1 MPPEGS
7 DPSTQV
13 FEATQARAAESRDQ
27 DSIIVERERGLHK
40 SLTKAQAVMI
50 GLGGTIGTGLFM
62 GSGIAIGYA
71 GPAVILSYAIAGFAA
86 LIVVFS
92 LSEMAVAHPAA
103 GSFGVYAEA
112 YLNPWAGFMVRYT
125 YWLAQVIAIGGEA
138 VAAGVYMTY
147 WFPNIPVWMWSVGF
161 AGGLLYVNSRSVAN
175 FGRFEYWF
183 ALIKVVA
190 IVFFIILGLSAIF
203 GIGSAP
209 VGLHNV
215 VGLPGGFVPNG
226 FGGIWMA
233 VIVGIFS
240 FFGIEVIAVASG
252 EIKEPAKVIPAA
264 LRTLTLRLLLFSML
278 GLSIVVA
285 FVPWT
290 MTGATVVAQ
299 SPFVKVLI
307 HSGVPY
313 AAGIMNF
320 VVVTAALSS
329 INTNIYLCSRMIFS
343 LSRGGYAPGLLGRL
357 NSSGVPV
364 GAILASGGGI
374 LVSAALS
381 WLTPMAYN
389 YLFGIA
395 LFDAIV
401 VWMVILTSHLVF
413 RRRHPRQ
420 VSTVR
425 APFFPYLQIL
435 GLLLLG
441 AVVVT
446 MGLDPA
452 WNLSWIV
459 GVPWLVL
466 ITAIYFVWKA
476 RRARQAV
483 LAAQ

>member
-1 MPPEGS
+1 LGS
-7 DPSTQV
+7 GGNSVSD
-13 FEATQARAAESRDQ
+13 RA
-27 DSIIVERERGLHK
+27 IIERERGLHK
-40 SLTKAQAVMI
+40 SLTRAQAVMI

-147 WFPNIPVWMWSVGF
+147 WFPDIPVWIWSVGF

-175 FGRFEYWF
+175 FGTFEYWF

-190 IVFFIILGLSAIF
+190 IVFFIILGIAAIF

-226 FGGIWMA
+226 FGGIWMG

-252 EIKEPAKVIPAA
+252 EIKEPAKVVPAA
-264 LRTLTLRLLLFSML
+264 LRTLTLRLLLFYVL

-299 SPFVKVLI
+299 SPFVKVLT

-343 LSRGGYAPGLLGRL
+343 LSRGGYAPGLLGKL
-357 NSSGVPV
+357 NKSGVPV
-364 GAILASGGGI
+364 GAILASGAGI
-374 LVSAALS
+374 MVSAALS
-381 WLTPMAYN
+381 RLTPLAYN

-401 VWMVILTSHLVF
+401 VWMVILASHLVF
-413 RRRHPRQ
+413 RRRHQHRAL
-420 VSTVR
+420 TVR
-425 APFFPYLQIL
+425 APFFPYLQIA
-435 GLLLLG
+435 GIILLG

-446 MGLDPA
+446 MALDPA

-459 GVPWLVL
+459 GVPWLLL
-466 ITAIYFVWKA
+466 ITAIYFVWKT
-476 RRARQAV
+476 RRRKRAGVIAGG
-483 LAAQ
+483 

>member
-1 MPPEGS
+1 
-7 DPSTQV
+7 V
-13 FEATQARAAESRDQ
+13 NESA
-27 DSIIVERERGLHK
+27 IAERERGLHK

-71 GPAVILSYAIAGFAA
+71 GPAAIISYMIAGFAA

-138 VAAGVYMTY
+138 VAAGAYMTY
-147 WFPNIPVWMWSVGF
+147 WFPGIPVWIWSVGF
-161 AGGLLYVNSRSVAN
+161 AGSLLYVNSRSVAN
-175 FGRFEYWF
+175 FGSFEYWF
-183 ALIKVVA
+183 ALIKVIA
-190 IVFFIILGLSAIF
+190 IVFFIILGLAAIF
-203 GIGSAP
+203 GIGTTP

-215 VGLPGGFVPNG
+215 VGLPGGFVPHG
-226 FGGIWMA
+226 FSGIWMA
-233 VIVGIFS
+233 VIVGVFS

-264 LRTLTLRLLLFSML
+264 LRTLTIRLALFYVL
-278 GLSIVVA
+278 GLFIVVA

-299 SPFVKVLI
+299 SPFVKVLTY
-307 HSGVPY
+307 SGVPY

-343 LSRGGYAPGLLGRL
+343 LSRGGYAPGILGRL
-357 NSSGVPV
+357 NKSGVPV
-364 GAILASGGGI
+364 GAILASGAGI
-374 LVSAALS
+374 MVSAALS
-381 WLTPMAYN
+381 RLTPLAYN

-395 LFDAIV
+395 LFDAVV
-401 VWMVILTSHLVF
+401 VWMVILASHLVF
-413 RRRHPRQ
+413 RYRHAH
-420 VSTVR
+420 STSAVR
-425 APFFPYLQIL
+425 APFFPYLQIV

-441 AVVVT
+441 AVVIT

-452 WNLSWIV
+452 WNLSWVI
-459 GVPWLVL
+459 GVPWLLL
-466 ITAIYFVWKA
+466 ITGIYFVWKA
-476 RRARQAV
+476 RRNRRTA
-483 LAAQ
+483 